1 MAVTSE
7 QAARIIRDYE
17 AEAAARA
24 AWVSVWQEISEWM
37 LPSRA
42 SFTTTPAPGADR
54 RGGKLLDTTA
64 EQAIEDTAA
73 GLHGMFTSAAQRWF
87 MLRPAGPVSR
97 GTTKQVL
104 MWLGAVM
111 EEAYGVLNSASS
123 QFHPQMD
130 AFYQDMI
137 GFGTSI
143 LNDEETNGDERSPV
157 VYRTLHL
164 AGCYPRPNRFGTF
177 DTMYRCVPMSYQE
190 IVDRW
195 GEGVLTEDM
204 RLKYQRTPNE
214 QINVIHAVQPRR
226 LESATYGSKGY
237 PFASVWIVERTKHVL
252 HEGGYQEF
260 PYHIG
265 RWRVRTGEVFGVGP
279 GLRMLPETKMLN
291 EMART
296 VLKAAQLAIQPP
308 LQAPDRNFLGPV
320 RTYPNAISYY
330 RTGSQDRIE
339 PIYTAQ
345 RVDIGERLLQQQRDL
360 IRRGFFADA
369 FQITSDSDGVNV
381 KATFTMQRRDDQF
394 RRLAPISSRMEQM
407 FTSMLARLYRILKRA
422 GRIPPPPPEIEA
434 FDIEYVSPVARA
446 MRTAEADD
454 IFRLLELAAPLGEID
469 PSALAN
475 IDANAAVRIAGTKL
489 FNVPAEVMRSER
501 EVRDIQDQ
509 QREQQKSQQALE
521 QGGVASA
528 ALKDV
533 AHAANLRAG

>member
-1 MAVTSE
+1 MAITPE
-7 QAARIIRDYE
+7 QAARIVRDYE
-17 AEAAARA
+17 AEASKRK
-24 AWVSVWQEISEWM
+24 AWTSLWQEIAEWM
-37 LPSRA
+37 LPGRA
-42 SFTTTPAPGADR
+42 TFTTQLAPGDTRQNR
-54 RGGKLLDTTA
+54 RLDSTA

-87 MLRPAGPVSR
+87 MLRPEGPVSR
-97 GTTKQVL
+97 GTTKAVNL
-104 MWLGAVM
+104 WLDAVM
-111 EEAYGVLNSASS
+111 EEAYGVLNAPSS

-130 AFYQDMI
+130 AFYQDVI

-143 LNDEETNGDERSPV
+143 LYDEETNGAERSPV

-164 AGCYPRPNRFGTF
+164 AGCYPKPNRFGVF
-177 DTMYRCVPMSYQE
+177 DTMYRCVPMTLQE

-195 GEGVLTEDM
+195 GEKVLTEDM
-204 RLKYQRTPNE
+204 RLKFAKTPDDE
-214 QINVIHAVQPRR
+214 LNVIHAVLPRR
-226 LESATYGSKGY
+226 LDSAGYGSKSY
-237 PFASVWIVERTKHVL
+237 PFASVWIVEKSKHIL

-265 RWRVRTGEVFGVGP
+265 RWRVRTGEIFGVGP

-345 RVDIGERLLQQQRDL
+345 RVDIGERMLEQQRAL

-369 FQITSDSDGVNV
+369 FQITDDSDGVNV

-422 GRIPPPPPEIEA
+422 GRLPPAPDEIKA
-434 FDIEYVSPVARA
+434 FEIEYVSPVSRA

-454 IFRLLELAAPLGEID
+454 IFRLLELAAPLGELD

-501 EVRDIQDQ
+501 EVEAIQDQ
-509 QREQQKSQQALE
+509 QRQQQEAQQALE

-533 AHAANLRAG
+533 AQAAKLRAG